1 MGRACCVLGCVSGG
15 DVPSHQIPKNPD
27 LFKKWKNAI
36 YSTRVQQLT
45 DEQLSKCTVCHH
57 HFTNKDYLITYRV
70 RKLKRGVV
78 PSVNLPHRPV
88 KEGNTESNT
97 STNISTEIA
106 LKVKVEETT
115 EEEAS
120 TFEVRL
126 FEDLPETL
134 DLLKQSSI
142 PEEASEQSCQ
152 QLDMNIE
159 QINLTPDI
167 SKATFETK
175 TSKRRLVRLTEEQC
189 KRKKQAEK
197 YAKTPTIQKLLSF
210 LTATERLSLQ
220 RKIRSSKYA
229 PRIYIRLYHDIAKKK
244 VLGQL

>member
-27 LFKKWKNAI
+27 LFRKWKNAI
-36 YSTRVQQLT
+36 YSTKIEQLT

-57 HFTNKDYLITYRV
+57 HFISEDYLVTYRV

-78 PSVNLPHRPV
+78 PSVNLPYRPV
-88 KEGNTESNT
+88 KEGNIESNA
-97 STNISTEIA
+97 SINISTEV
-106 LKVKVEETT
+106 KVKVEETM

-120 TFEVRL
+120 TFAVGL

-152 QLDMNIE
+152 QLDMNME
-159 QINLTPDI
+159 QISLIPDV
-167 SKATFETK
+167 SKAIFKTE
-175 TSKRRLVRLTEEQC
+175 TSKRKLVRLTEEQC
-189 KRKKQAEK
+189 QRKKQAEK
-197 YAKTPTIQKLLSF
+197 YAKAPTIQKLLSF
-210 LTATERLSLQ
+210 LTVTERSSLQ
-220 RKIRSSKYA
+220 RKIKSSKYA
-229 PRIYIRLYHDIAKKK
+229 PKVYIRLYHDIAKKK
-244 VLGQL
+244 ALSQL